1 MRSEETMVASEI
13 GGRILVVDDEEIILD
28 LIRRVLSREG
38 YEVSTVRCAEEAMTE
53 FSNGSHDL
61 LIADMDLCRSDGR
74 ELMTVLGQARP
85 PMAIVVMTGFP
96 EERIAR
102 FAREHT
108 QGLLEKP
115 FALEQL
121 LTTVRKAL
129 RWKVERETQTDRASS
144 ARRYV
149 QARAEA

>member
-1 MRSEETMVASEI
+1 MKGDECMVVGEA
-13 GGRILVVDDEEIILD
+13 GRKILVVDDEQIILD
-28 LIRRVLSREG
+28 LMRRVLSREG
-38 YEVSTVRCAEEAMTE
+38 YQVSTVRCAEEAMIE

-74 ELMTVLGQARP
+74 ELMRMLGEASPRA
-85 PMAIVVMTGFP
+85 AIVVMTGFP
-96 EERIAR
+96 EERIVR
-102 FAREHT
+102 FAQEHT

-129 RWKVERETQTDRASS
+129 RS
-144 ARRYV
+144 
-149 QARAEA
+149 

>member
-1 MRSEETMVASEI
+1 MQTLLRRGGQSEGLCLRACRETVRMKGDECMVVGEA
-13 GGRILVVDDEEIILD
+13 GRKILVVDDEQIILD
-28 LIRRVLSREG
+28 LMRRVLSREG
-38 YEVSTVRCAEEAMTE
+38 YQVSTARCAEEAVIE

-74 ELMTVLGQARP
+74 ELMRMLGEVSP
-85 PMAIVVMTGFP
+85 PTAIVVMTGFP
-96 EERIAR
+96 EERIVR
-102 FAREHT
+102 FAQEHT

-129 RWKVERETQTDRASS
+129 PS
-144 ARRYV
+144 
-149 QARAEA
+149 

>member
-1 MRSEETMVASEI
+1 MGSEEAMVASEV
-13 GGRILVVDDEEIILD
+13 GRKILVLDDEEIILD

-38 YEVSTVRCAEEAMTE
+38 YEVSTVRCAEEAMTQ
-53 FSNGSHDL
+53 FSNGSPDL

-74 ELMTVLGQARP
+74 ELMRMLGQVSP

-102 FAREHT
+102 FAQEHT

-115 FALEQL
+115 FELEQL
-121 LTTVRKAL
+121 LATVGKAL
-129 RWKVERETQTDRASS
+129 RWQVEREARTDRESS
-144 ARRYV
+144 ARTYLK
-149 QARAEA
+149 AGAEA

>member
-1 MRSEETMVASEI
+1 MRSEEAMVASEV
-13 GGRILVVDDEEIILD
+13 GRRILVVDDEEIILD

-38 YEVSTVRCAEEAMTE
+38 YQVSTVRCAEEAMIQ

-61 LIADMDLCRSDGR
+61 LLADMDLCRSDGR
-74 ELMTVLGQARP
+74 ELMTMLGQVSPLTAV
-85 PMAIVVMTGFP
+85 VVMTGFP

-102 FAREHT
+102 FAQEHT

-129 RWKVERETQTDRASS
+129 RWQVEHEGRTDRASS
-144 ARRYV
+144 ARTYL
-149 QARAEA
+149 QAGAEA

>member
-1 MRSEETMVASEI
+1 MQTLLSRGGWSEGLCLLACRATVPMKGDECMVVGEA
-13 GGRILVVDDEEIILD
+13 GRKILVVDDEQIILD
-28 LIRRVLSREG
+28 LMRRVLSREG
-38 YEVSTVRCAEEAMTE
+38 YQVSTVRCAEEAMIE

-74 ELMTVLGQARP
+74 ELMRMLGEASPRA
-85 PMAIVVMTGFP
+85 AIVVMTGFP
-96 EERIAR
+96 EERIVR
-102 FAREHT
+102 FAQEHT

-129 RWKVERETQTDRASS
+129 RS
-144 ARRYV
+144 
-149 QARAEA
+149 